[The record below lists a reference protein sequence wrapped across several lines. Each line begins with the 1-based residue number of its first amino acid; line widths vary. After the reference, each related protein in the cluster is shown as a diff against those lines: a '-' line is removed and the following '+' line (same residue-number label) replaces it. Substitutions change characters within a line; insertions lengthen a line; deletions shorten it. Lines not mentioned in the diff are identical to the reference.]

1 MPELPEVETTRR
13 GIEPHL
19 LEQRI
24 TSATVFDPRLRW
36 RVRDDLASW
45 LEGRLITLVS
55 RRSKY
60 LLLHFENDERLL
72 IHLGMSGSLRIVTA
86 DTPRKKHDHLEVSLT
101 NGKILRFHDPRRFGA
116 LLTDHEQAPHIRLQ
130 NLGPE
135 PLSDA
140 FDAHY
145 LSEQLHARRQAI
157 KPCLMNAAI
166 VVGVGNIYANEAL
179 FLSGIHP
186 ATPANTLDHNQIMRL
201 VTAIKNVLA
210 RAIEQGGTTLRDFV
224 REDGQ
229 PGYFKQTLNVYDR
242 ADQPCRIC
250 STPIIKNVL
259 AQRATY
265 FCPICQPEP
274 PATTPPGTKP
284 PGTKPL
290 GTKPLGT

>member
-13 GIEPHL
+13 GLEPHL
-19 LEQRI
+19 LGQRI

-36 RVRDDLASW
+36 RVRDDLAAW
-45 LEGRLITLVS
+45 LQGRLIIAVS

-60 LLLHFENDERLL
+60 LLMHFDNGERLL
-72 IHLGMSGSLRIVTA
+72 IHLGMSGSLRIVTP
-86 DTPRKKHDHLEVSLT
+86 DIPRRKHDHVEICINSSK
-101 NGKILRFHDPRRFGA
+101 NLRFHDPRRFGA
-116 LLTDHEQAPHIRLQ
+116 LLTDHEQSPHIRLQ

-140 FDAHY
+140 FDSHY
-145 LSEQLHARRQAI
+145 LGTQLHKRKQAI

-186 ATPANTLDHNQIMRL
+186 ATPAHTLDHNQINLL

-242 ADQPCRIC
+242 ADQLCRVC
-250 STPIIKNVL
+250 STPIVKTVQ

-265 FCPICQPEP
+265 YCPVCQP
-274 PATTPPGTKP
+274 
-284 PGTKPL
+284 PL
-290 GTKPLGT
+290 ADRSGQRT

>member
-19 LEQRI
+19 MGQRI
-24 TSATVFDPRLRW
+24 TSATVYDPRLRW
-36 RVRDDLASW
+36 RVRDDLATW
-45 LEGRLITLVS
+45 LEHRLITAVS

-72 IHLGMSGSLRIVTA
+72 IHLGMSGSLRIVTPE
-86 DTPRKKHDHLEVSLT
+86 TPRKKHDHLEVRLN
-101 NGKILRFHDPRRFGA
+101 NGKTLRFHDPRRFGA
-116 LLTDHEQAPHIRLQ
+116 LLTDHEQTPHIRLHH
-130 NLGPE
+130 LGPE
-135 PLSDA
+135 PLGDD
-140 FDAHY
+140 FHVEY
-145 LSEQLHARRQAI
+145 LSAQLQKRRQPI

-179 FLSGIHP
+179 FLAQIHP
-186 ATPANTLDHNQIMRL
+186 ATPATALDHTQITHL
-201 VTAIKNVLA
+201 VHAIKDVLA

-250 STPIIKNVL
+250 STPITRIVQ

-265 FCPICQPEP
+265 FCRICQAEP
-274 PATTPPGTKP
+274 LAAKPRGT
-284 PGTKPL
+284 
-290 GTKPLGT
+290 

>member
-19 LEQRI
+19 LSQRI

-36 RVRDDLASW
+36 RVRDDLAPW
-45 LEGRLITLVS
+45 LEGRLITCIS

-60 LLLHFENDERLL
+60 LLLHFDNGERLL
-72 IHLGMSGSLRIVTA
+72 IHLGMSGSLRIVTP
-86 DTPRKKHDHLEVSLT
+86 DTPRRKHDHIEICLD
-101 NGKILRFHDPRRFGA
+101 NGKCLRFHDPRRFGA

-140 FDAHY
+140 FDADY
-145 LSEQLHARRQAI
+145 LGSQLLKRRQPI

-186 ATPANTLDHNQIMRL
+186 ATPANTLERTLIAHLIE
-201 VTAIKNVLA
+201 AIQNVLTW
-210 RAIEQGGTTLRDFV
+210 AIEQGGTTLRDFV

-242 ADQPCRIC
+242 AGQPCRIC
-250 STPIIKNVL
+250 STPIVKTTQ

-265 FCPICQPEP
+265 FCPVCQPEQAG
-274 PATTPPGTKP
+274 ATHQGT
-284 PGTKPL
+284 
-290 GTKPLGT
+290 

>member
-19 LEQRI
+19 LGQRI
-24 TSATVFDPRLRW
+24 THASVFDPRLRW

-45 LEGRLITLVS
+45 LEGRQITAVT

-60 LLLHFENDERLL
+60 LLVHFDNDERLL
-72 IHLGMSGSLRIVTA
+72 IHLGMSGSLRIVTPE
-86 DTPRKKHDHLEVSLT
+86 TPRKKHDHLEICLD

-116 LLTDHEQAPHIRLQ
+116 LLTDHEETPHIRLHD
-130 NLGPE
+130 LGPE

-140 FDAHY
+140 FDTDY
-145 LSEQLHARRQAI
+145 LSAQLQKRRQPI
-157 KPCLMNAAI
+157 KPSLMNAAI

-179 FLSGIHP
+179 FLAGIHP
-186 ATPANTLDHNQIMRL
+186 ATSANALDHTQIARL
-201 VTAIKNVLA
+201 VDAIKNVLA
-210 RAIEQGGTTLRDFV
+210 SAIEQGGTTLRDFV

-242 ADQPCRIC
+242 ADQPCRVC
-250 STPIIKNVL
+250 GTPIIKMVQ

-274 PATTPPGTKP
+274 EGT
-284 PGTKPL
+284 
-290 GTKPLGT
+290 

>member
-19 LEQRI
+19 LGQRI

-36 RVRDDLASW
+36 RVRDDLAAW
-45 LEGRLITLVS
+45 LEGRLITVVT

-60 LLLHFENDERLL
+60 LLLHFENGDRLL
-72 IHLGMSGSLRIVTA
+72 IHLGMSGSLRIVTL
-86 DTPRKKHDHLEVSLT
+86 DTPRKKHDHVEIQLD
-101 NGKILRFHDPRRFGA
+101 NAKCLRFHDPRRFGA
-116 LLTDHEQAPHIRLQ
+116 LLTDHEHTPHIRLQ

-135 PLSDA
+135 PLLDA
-140 FDAHY
+140 FGDHY
-145 LSEQLHARRQAI
+145 LGTQLQKRKQAI

-186 ATPANTLDHNQIMRL
+186 ALPANELSQSQINRL
-201 VTAIKNVLA
+201 VTAIKKVLA
-210 RAIEQGGTTLRDFV
+210 QAIEQGGTTLRDFV

-242 ADQPCRIC
+242 ADQPCRRC
-250 STPIIKNVL
+250 STAIVKTVQ

-265 FCPICQPEP
+265 FCPVCQPQ
-274 PATTPPGTKP
+274 PADVRQQRA
-284 PGTKPL
+284 
-290 GTKPLGT
+290 

>member
-19 LEQRI
+19 LRQRI

-36 RVRDDLASW
+36 RVRDDLATW
-45 LEGRLITLVS
+45 LEGRLITAIS

-60 LLLHFENDERLL
+60 LLLHFDNGERLL
-72 IHLGMSGSLRIVTA
+72 IHLGMSGSLRIVTP
-86 DTPRKKHDHLEVSLT
+86 DTPRKKHDHIEISLD
-101 NGKILRFHDPRRFGA
+101 NGKNLRFHDPRRFGA
-116 LLTDHEQAPHIRLQ
+116 LLTDHEQTPHIRLHD
-130 NLGPE
+130 LGPE
-135 PLSDA
+135 PLSDE
-140 FDAHY
+140 FDVEY
-145 LSEQLHARRQAI
+145 LNEQLQKRRQPI

-186 ATPANTLDHNQIMRL
+186 ATPANTLDHSQTARL
-201 VTAIKNVLA
+201 VEAIKNVLT

-250 STPIIKNVL
+250 GTSIVKTVQ

-265 FCPICQPEP
+265 FCPICQPDP
-274 PATTPPGTKP
+274 LTAKHPGT
-284 PGTKPL
+284 
-290 GTKPLGT
+290 

>member
-19 LEQRI
+19 LGQRI
-24 TSATVFDPRLRW
+24 THASVFDPRLRW

-45 LEGRLITLVS
+45 LEGRQITAVT

-60 LLLHFENDERLL
+60 LLVHFDNDERLL
-72 IHLGMSGSLRIVTA
+72 IHLGMSGSLRIVTPE
-86 DTPRKKHDHLEVSLT
+86 TPRKKHDHLEICLD

-116 LLTDHEQAPHIRLQ
+116 LLTDHEQTPHIRLHD
-130 NLGPE
+130 LGPE

-140 FDAHY
+140 FDTDY
-145 LSEQLHARRQAI
+145 LSAQLQKRRQPI

-179 FLSGIHP
+179 FLAGIHP
-186 ATPANTLDHNQIMRL
+186 ATSANTLDHIQSARL
-201 VTAIKNVLA
+201 VDAIKNVLT

-242 ADQPCRIC
+242 ADRPCRVC
-250 STPIIKNVL
+250 GTPIIKMVQ

-265 FCPICQPEP
+265 FCPVCQPEP
-274 PATTPPGTKP
+274 AST
-284 PGTKPL
+284 
-290 GTKPLGT
+290 